1 MIHGISIDVEDWY
14 QSTFDPDAP
23 LTERF
28 ERSTDQVL
36 ACLAETHTKGTFFV
50 LGMAA
55 EKRPSLVKR
64 IAGEGH
70 EIQSHGYGHR
80 SNDDLDTKTLR
91 QDLLRA
97 KELLEDI
104 TGQEIYGYRAP
115 SFSINKGN
123 MWALDVLAETGHRYD
138 SSIFPIKMPRYGVA
152 DYPMAPAVVETP
164 SDRRI
169 VEAPVAVF
177 TALGKR
183 VPVGGGGYFRL
194 WPYAVIRQ
202 AWRQMEKSGRP
213 GIAYIH
219 PYEYDPTEMSQYR
232 HLVSIKGRIHQ
243 GLGRRSLPKK
253 VRRLLSDFTFG
264 PIREVIADQLHQ
276 LATPSNQGL

>member
-1 MIHGISIDVEDWY
+1 MIHGFSIDVEDWY
-14 QSTFDPDAP
+14 QSTFDPEAP

-28 ERSTDQVL
+28 ERSTDKIL
-36 ACLAETHTKGTFFV
+36 ACLAETHTKGTFFI

-55 EKRPSLVKR
+55 EKRPSLVKT

-80 SNDDLDTKTLR
+80 SNLELDAETLR
-91 QDLLRA
+91 QDLARA
-97 KELLEDI
+97 KALLEDI

-115 SFSINKGN
+115 SFSINESN

-138 SSIFPIKMPRYGVA
+138 SSIFPIKMSRYGV
-152 DYPMAPAVVETP
+152 DGYPMVPAVVETP
-164 SDRRI
+164 SGRRI

-177 TALGKR
+177 TALGR
-183 VPVGGGGYFRL
+183 RIPVGGGGYFRL
-194 WPYAVIRQ
+194 WPYAVIRH
-202 AWRQMEKSGRP
+202 AWRQMEESSRP

-253 VRRLLSDFTFG
+253 VHRLLSDFTFG
-264 PIREVIADQLHQ
+264 PLKGTLADLLHQ
-276 LATPSNQGL
+276 LGGTGNEA